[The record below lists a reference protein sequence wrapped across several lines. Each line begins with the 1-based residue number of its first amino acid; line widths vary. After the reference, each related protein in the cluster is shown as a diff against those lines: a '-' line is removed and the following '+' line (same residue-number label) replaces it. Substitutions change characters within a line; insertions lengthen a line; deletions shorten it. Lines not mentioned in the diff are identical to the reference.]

1 MSDRKSGLVYGIAER
16 DITPAFSLP
25 MAGYD
30 GRPGHWESVHDPLLL
45 TAQYFESG
53 GESAWVVSADL
64 CQFPDGALKQ
74 KGFDFLTQRLGCE
87 SSALF
92 LNASHTHGGPVTND
106 HFSVPSAT
114 TRERFTPENVGLI
127 RRYVE
132 WLWSVVAE
140 ACEEAR
146 STRCPARLR
155 WAEGKTVFPRNRRP
169 LRDGQVVNAPNPGE
183 PFEDRLRLLSVETE
197 AGTVALG
204 MVLAC
209 HPTSTGSQKQ
219 ITADYVG
226 GWRRQM
232 RQRVGEDVKLFFLQA
247 CGGDARPAFTDGGAS
262 WKQARMEELD
272 RMGHLLAEEC
282 GAVLRGG
289 WSELTHPIVRHARTT
304 VLLPCAQ
311 LGRNDLETLRSS
323 ANYWE
328 RDYAVSCLAQISEKR
343 KAGFEKGAR
352 ASRPLAH
359 DAGRMPALP
368 SLTDPGDARRNLPSE
383 EGGAP
388 PREVPLDLTLLA
400 LDRDLI
406 LAGGDYEFLHGL
418 GRKIEAAIPVRHPV
432 ALGYTNGC
440 VGYVP
445 DRCEL
450 ARGGYE
456 TQSFLWERWSGPFL
470 PQVEEAVLSG
480 IRECHARLEM
490 NTPPPPTITTS
501 RSDGFHSLPPGTP

>member
-1 MSDRKSGLVYGIAER
+1 MSFALSHGIAER
-16 DITPAFSLP
+16 IITPTFPMP

-53 GESAWVVSADL
+53 GEGAWVVSADL

-74 KGFDFLTQRLGCE
+74 EGFDFLTQRLGCE

-92 LNASHTHGGPVTND
+92 LNASHTHGGPVIYD

-114 TRERFTPENVGLI
+114 TRERFTPENLSRI
-127 RRYVE
+127 RRYVR

-146 STRCPARLR
+146 SSRCPARLR
-155 WAEGKTVFPRNRRP
+155 WAEGKTAFPGNRRP
-169 LRDGQVVNAPNPGE
+169 LIDGRVVNAPNPGG

-197 AGTVALG
+197 AGMVALG

-219 ITADYVG
+219 ITADYVD

-232 RQRVGEDVKLFFLQA
+232 RQRVGDSVKLFFLQA
-247 CGGDARPAFTDGGAS
+247 CGGDARPAYTDGGAA

-272 RMGHLLAEEC
+272 RMGHQLAEEC
-282 GAVLRGG
+282 EVVLRGG
-289 WSELTHPIVRHARTT
+289 WHELTHPIVRHARAA
-304 VLLPCAQ
+304 VLLPCTQ
-311 LGRNDLETLRSS
+311 LDRNDLEKMVVST
-323 ANYWE
+323 NYWE
-328 RDYAVSCLAQISEKR
+328 RDFATSCLHP
-343 KAGFEKGAR
+343 AGGVE
-352 ASRPLAH
+352 PL
-359 DAGRMPALP
+359 
-368 SLTDPGDARRNLPSE
+368 
-383 EGGAP
+383 
-388 PREVPLDLTLLA
+388 REVPLNLSLLA

-406 LAGGDYEFLHGL
+406 LAGGDCEFLHAL
-418 GRKIEAAIPVRHPV
+418 GRKIESVIPGCHPV

-440 VGYVP
+440 FGYVP
-445 DRCEL
+445 DQDEL

-456 TQSFLWERWSGPFL
+456 TQSYLWERWSGPFL
-470 PQVEEAVLSG
+470 PQIEEAILSG
-480 IRECHARLEM
+480 IRDCFARM
-490 NTPPPPTITTS
+490 RIDSPRI
-501 RSDGFHSLPPGTP
+501 PGTSSPSRNPV